1 MLTRVIFLAAI
12 LIAAEGFVLAQK
24 SGTTP
29 DAEKGARSSD
39 SGVEVLPKSRVM
51 DSRKVMRFPLLIET
65 RLSRANGKLVQL
77 AAGLI

>member
-1 MLTRVIFLAAI
+1 M
-12 LIAAEGFVLAQK
+12 
-24 SGTTP
+24 
-29 DAEKGARSSD
+29 DAFSRLARSSD

-65 RLSRANGKLVQL
+65 RFGRANGKLVQL